1 MAKFCEN
8 GHQMDESW
16 PECPYCKRVGY
27 RDASTQNAGKTR
39 PNLGATRAETETALP
54 DAPAAD
60 FDGGKTVLLN
70 AVHDAPVVGWLVVM
84 KGAEKG
90 RDYRLRQ
97 GRNTL
102 GASPEADVCL
112 KDHAVSQIH
121 ARLNYKDN
129 NFVLTDLDSTNGTF
143 VNGSDE
149 TIARIELKDGDTL
162 RLGETV
168 LKFKC
173 LS

>member
-1 MAKFCEN
+1 
-8 GHQMDESW
+8 MDESW

-39 PNLGATRAETETALP
+39 PELGATRAEAETKTKTATKP
-54 DAPAAD
+54 G

-70 AVHDAPVVGWLVVM
+70 AAHAAPVVGWLVVM
-84 KGAEKG
+84 EGEEKG
-90 RDYRLRQ
+90 RDYRLRE

-112 KDHAVSQIH
+112 KNHTVSQIH
-121 ARLNYKDN
+121 ASLSYKDN
-129 NFVLTDLDSTNGTF
+129 KFVLTDLDSTNGTF
-143 VNGSDE
+143 VNGDDE
-149 TIARIELKDGDTL
+149 NVARVELKDGDVL
-162 RLGETV
+162 RLGETT

-173 LS
+173 L